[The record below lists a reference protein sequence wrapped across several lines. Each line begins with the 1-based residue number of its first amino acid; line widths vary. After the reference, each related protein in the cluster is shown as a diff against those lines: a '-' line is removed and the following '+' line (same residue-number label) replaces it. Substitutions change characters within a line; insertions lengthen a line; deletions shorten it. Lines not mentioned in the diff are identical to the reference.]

1 MLPPRQCRG
10 DRHHPYRVRSGW
22 VRQRRPKDRTA
33 CHCRLPAMRRRPA
46 RRASVLLTV
55 LNAVAAAKARAAC
68 TCASADHAASGWA
81 DRAASGWFAC
91 ARYRGERFDLTVVLG
106 SGHVVFR
113 SIGGPDYR
121 RPAGAGDSRAA
132 AQIGRRATAWSPVGN
147 AHGFRALEHSRPA
160 SFVARGRTAED
171 LQPWGRPP
179 GLAGPRHSG
188 MRLRSGL
195 MGMAAEVPFA

>member
-91 ARYRGERFDLTVVLG
+91 ARYRGERFDLSVVLG
-106 SGHVVFR
+106 FGHVVFR
-113 SIGGPDYR
+113 SVGGPDYR
-121 RPAGAGDSRAA
+121 RPAGPGGFESRGEDRPSGD
-132 AQIGRRATAWSPVGN
+132 GLVPVGN
-147 AHGFRALEHSRPA
+147 AHGFRALEAFQAAVLRCSA
-160 SFVARGRTAED
+160 AMMTTSAR
-171 LQPWGRPP
+171 
-179 GLAGPRHSG
+179 
-188 MRLRSGL
+188 
-195 MGMAAEVPFA
+195 